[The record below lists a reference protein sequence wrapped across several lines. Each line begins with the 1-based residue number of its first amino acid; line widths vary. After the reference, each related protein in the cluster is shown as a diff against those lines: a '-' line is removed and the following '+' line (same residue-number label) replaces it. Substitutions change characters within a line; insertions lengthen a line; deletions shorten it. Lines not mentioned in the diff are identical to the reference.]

1 MLDNLS
7 NCLSDLSRSEDALE
21 AIEEAV
27 EIARTVVAQQP
38 RTFQP
43 ELAEFLNSLSNRLF
57 ALDRQEP
64 GLVAIEEA
72 VRTMREPFLK
82 LPEAFAERMRT
93 IIRTYHIHCKS
104 AQKQPDGVLL
114 GPIDEVFRRLQVS
127 SPGETAWRQTVTNA
141 EQLAVAVTAA
151 VAVEMAKATTTTVID
166 WLKGNCGQETTH
178 AIVRLAEE
186 ATSEAPPQSNK
197 HVG

>member
-1 MLDNLS
+1 M
-7 NCLSDLSRSEDALE
+7 
-21 AIEEAV
+21 
-27 EIARTVVAQQP
+27 
-38 RTFQP
+38 
-43 ELAEFLNSLSNRLF
+43 
-57 ALDRQEP
+57 
-64 GLVAIEEA
+64 AIEEA

-127 SPGETAWRQTVTNA
+127 SPGETVWRQTVTNA

-166 WLKGNCGQETTH
+166 WLTRLCGAPHSRGYAEFGTMQSSRNSPRKRGPLRDVVLR
-178 AIVRLAEE
+178 IVRGLPE
-186 ATSEAPPQSNK
+186 SRG
-197 HVG
+197 VDRWR